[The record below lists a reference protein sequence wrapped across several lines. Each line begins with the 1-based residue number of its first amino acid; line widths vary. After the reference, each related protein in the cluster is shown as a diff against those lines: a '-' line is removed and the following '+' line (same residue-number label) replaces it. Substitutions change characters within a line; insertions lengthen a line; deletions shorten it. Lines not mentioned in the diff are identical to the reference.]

1 MISFSLQTLYDTS
14 RHELFD
20 LPIRTVIVTD
30 DHLPNEVGSWDEE
43 IQPKDYENYLGEQN
57 YLKRIGSDA
66 AMPIAAFAN
75 VKSCTS
81 TEFREFKSRFY
92 DEIPEAGY
100 CSTYGDRKL
109 LLETGTYPEKRFR
122 PFTTFPTL
130 KLMTSTCD

>member
-20 LPIRTVIVTD
+20 PPIRTVVVTG
-30 DHLPNEVGSWDEE
+30 DHLLNEVDSWDEE
-43 IQPKDYENYLGEQN
+43 IRPKDYENYLGEQN
-57 YLKRIGSDA
+57 YLKRIGSDTA
-66 AMPIAAFAN
+66 TN

-100 CSTYGDRKL
+100 RSTYGDQKL
-109 LLETGTYPEKRFR
+109 LLEAGTYPEKRFR
-122 PFTTFPTL
+122 LFTT
-130 KLMTSTCD
+130 